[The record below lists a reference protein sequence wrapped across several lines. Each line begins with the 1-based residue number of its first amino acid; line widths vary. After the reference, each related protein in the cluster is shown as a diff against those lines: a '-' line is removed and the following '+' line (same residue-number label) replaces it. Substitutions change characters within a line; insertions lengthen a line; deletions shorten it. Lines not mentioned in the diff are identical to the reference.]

1 MKYLN
6 LGCGSRFHPDWVNI
20 DGKSS
25 DPSVIE
31 HDLRKGIPYPDNG
44 VQVVYHSHVLEHFQ
58 KDDAV
63 RFLKECHRAL
73 APGGVIR
80 IAVPD
85 LERIAK
91 HYLEALE
98 KSLNGERE
106 WMHHHEWM
114 MLELY
119 DQTVREKSGGAMT
132 DYLRKDPLPNEAFIR
147 GRMGGEVARILDAL
161 RGKSSG
167 APMNPRPGL
176 SANASWDCRRRFAR
190 RW

>member
-20 DGKSS
+20 DGKSA
-25 DPSVIE
+25 DASVIE
-31 HDLRKGIPYPDNG
+31 YDLRKGIPYPDNEF
-44 VQVVYHSHVLEHFQ
+44 QVVYHSHVLEHFQ

-91 HYLEALE
+91 HYLEALDQ
-98 KSLNGERE
+98 SLNGERE

-132 DYLRKDPLPNEAFIR
+132 DYLRRDPLPNEAFIR
-147 GRMGGEVARILDAL
+147 EEWEARWRGSLTRCVASHPAFQCLH
-161 RGKSSG
+161 
-167 APMNPRPGL
+167 RPGAWA
-176 SANASWDCRRRFAR
+176 SASWDCQRSFAR